1 MCIWTANDV
10 GLLPNPSCQLRAER
24 QYPARKVRS
33 ACPDRKG
40 KDVTPRQVGS
50 SSRCS
55 LTHDILTHREIMA
68 RRDPSDL
75 GENEAGMIDYEESF
89 EYCDSIQSTT
99 YFHHLVS

>member
-1 MCIWTANDV
+1 
-10 GLLPNPSCQLRAER
+10 
-24 QYPARKVRS
+24 
-33 ACPDRKG
+33 
-40 KDVTPRQVGS
+40 
-50 SSRCS
+50 
-55 LTHDILTHREIMA
+55 MA